1 MIKTK
6 GILHVTIPVS
16 DLARSRAFYTDI
28 LGLEFVAQVPKENP
42 HFVFLKSGADYVLLG
57 RDTSRGRFSDTI
69 HHAFMVDGD
78 AYDATVAE
86 LKPRAWTC
94 SGRINATKASL
105 PAAAPISTTPTITR
119 SKSFISLTGRK
130 AEMTR
135 RLELTFA
142 CGDYEIMRA
151 LKEGIVRPEGI
162 ELTVLTDMAPSP
174 RHWRFLR
181 GREFDLAEVSGSGY
195 VAARD
200 QDLPF
205 RAIPVFPH
213 RRFRHGFIFI
223 NTSKGIS
230 KPTDL
235 IGRKVGTKGY
245 LFTAG
250 LWMRG
255 ILEHDYGVPHKS
267 IEWLSELDE
276 DVDFTPPPGLKITQ
290 VPQEKS
296 LEEMLVAGEIDAL
309 LSPDLIRPLT
319 SGDKRVGRLFP
330 NYKEEEIAFYG
341 RTGIFP
347 IMHVVGIKQEI
358 VERYPWVAINLYKA
372 FEEAKALAMK
382 RMENPRIVPLAWYRE
397 GWEEQECILR
407 RGPWEYGL
415 TERNAK
421 NFERLVTYSHEQ
433 GLIKRRPPLDE
444 LFLNV
449 SEGRKRDEFRI

>member
-1 MIKTK
+1 M
-6 GILHVTIPVS
+6 
-16 DLARSRAFYTDI
+16 A
-28 LGLEFVAQVPKENP
+28 
-42 HFVFLKSGADYVLLG
+42 
-57 RDTSRGRFSDTI
+57 
-69 HHAFMVDGD
+69 
-78 AYDATVAE
+78 
-86 LKPRAWTC
+86 
-94 SGRINATKASL
+94 
-105 PAAAPISTTPTITR
+105 
-119 SKSFISLTGRK
+119 
-130 AEMTR
+130 R
-135 RLELTFA
+135 RLELTLA
-142 CGDYEIMRA
+142 CGDYEIVRA

-213 RRFRHGFIFI
+213 RRFRHGFIFV
-223 NTSKGIS
+223 NTSKGIN

-290 VPQEKS
+290 VPHDKS
-296 LEEMLVAGEIDAL
+296 LEDMLVEGDIDAL

-319 SGDKRVGRLFP
+319 AGDKRVGRLFP
-330 NYKEEEIAFYG
+330 NYKEEEIAFYR

-347 IMHVVGIKQEI
+347 IMHVVAIKQEI
-358 VERYPWVAINLYKA
+358 VERHPWVAINLHKA
-372 FEEAKALAMK
+372 FDEAKALAMK

-397 GWEEQECILR
+397 AWEEQERILGR
-407 RGPWEYGL
+407 DPWEYGL
-415 TERNAK
+415 AERNAK

-433 GLIKRRPPLDE
+433 GLIKRRLPLDE

>member
-1 MIKTK
+1 
-6 GILHVTIPVS
+6 
-16 DLARSRAFYTDI
+16 
-28 LGLEFVAQVPKENP
+28 
-42 HFVFLKSGADYVLLG
+42 
-57 RDTSRGRFSDTI
+57 
-69 HHAFMVDGD
+69 
-78 AYDATVAE
+78 
-86 LKPRAWTC
+86 
-94 SGRINATKASL
+94 
-105 PAAAPISTTPTITR
+105 
-119 SKSFISLTGRK
+119 
-130 AEMTR
+130 MTR
-135 RLELTFA
+135 RLALSFA

-151 LKEGIVRPEGI
+151 LKEGVVRPEGI

-181 GREFDLAEVSGSGY
+181 GREFDVAEVSGSGY

-200 QDLPF
+200 RDLPF

-213 RRFRHGFIFI
+213 RRFRHGFIFV
-223 NTSKGIS
+223 NTGKGIT

-267 IEWLSELDE
+267 IKWLSELDE
-276 DVDFTPPPGLKITQ
+276 DVEFIPPPGLDITQ
-290 VPQEKS
+290 VPQDRS
-296 LEEMLVAGEIDAL
+296 LEDMLVAGEIDAL
-309 LSPDLIRPLT
+309 LSPDLIWPLT
-319 SGDKRVGRLFP
+319 AGDPRASRLFP
-330 NYKEEEIAFYG
+330 NYKHEEITFYR

-347 IMHVVGIKQEI
+347 IMHVVGIQKEI
-358 VERYPWVAINLYKA
+358 VERHPWVATNLFKA
-372 FEEAKALAMK
+372 FEQAKSLAME

-397 GWEEQECILR
+397 SWEEQEQIL
-407 RGPWEYGL
+407 GKDPWEYGL
-415 TERNAK
+415 GERNTR

-433 GLIKRRPPLDE
+433 GLIGRRLSLDE

>member
-1 MIKTK
+1 M
-6 GILHVTIPVS
+6 
-16 DLARSRAFYTDI
+16 SR
-28 LGLEFVAQVPKENP
+28 K
-42 HFVFLKSGADYVLLG
+42 
-57 RDTSRGRFSDTI
+57 
-69 HHAFMVDGD
+69 
-78 AYDATVAE
+78 
-86 LKPRAWTC
+86 
-94 SGRINATKASL
+94 
-105 PAAAPISTTPTITR
+105 
-119 SKSFISLTGRK
+119 
-130 AEMTR
+130 
-135 RLELTFA
+135 LELTFA

-162 ELTVLTDMAPSP
+162 ELTVLTDMAASP

-181 GREFDLAEVSGSGY
+181 GREFDIAEVSGSGY

-230 KPTDL
+230 KPKDL
-235 IGRKVGTKGY
+235 IGRTVGTKGY

-267 IEWLSELDE
+267 MQWVSELDE
-276 DVDFTPPPGLKITQ
+276 DVDFTPPPGLKISQ
-290 VPQEKS
+290 APEGKS
-296 LEEMLVAGEIDAL
+296 LDQMLAEGEIDAL
-309 LSPDLIRPLT
+309 FSPDLIDPLKV
-319 SGDKRVGRLFP
+319 GDKRVGRLFP
-330 NYKEEEIAFYG
+330 NYKQEEIAFYQ

-358 VERYPWVAINLYKA
+358 VERHPWVAINMYKA
-372 FEEAKALAMK
+372 FERAKALAME

-397 GWEEQECILR
+397 IWEEQEAIL
-407 RGPWEYGL
+407 GEDPWEYGL
-415 TERNAK
+415 TERNRN
-421 NFERLVTYSHEQ
+421 NFERLATYSVEQ
-433 GLIKRRPPLDE
+433 GLSKRRLPLDE

-449 SEGRKRDEFRI
+449 SEGRNRNEFKF

>member
-1 MIKTK
+1 
-6 GILHVTIPVS
+6 
-16 DLARSRAFYTDI
+16 
-28 LGLEFVAQVPKENP
+28 
-42 HFVFLKSGADYVLLG
+42 
-57 RDTSRGRFSDTI
+57 
-69 HHAFMVDGD
+69 MV
-78 AYDATVAE
+78 
-86 LKPRAWTC
+86 
-94 SGRINATKASL
+94 
-105 PAAAPISTTPTITR
+105 
-119 SKSFISLTGRK
+119 
-130 AEMTR
+130 R
-135 RLELTFA
+135 RLELTLA
-142 CGDYEIMRA
+142 CGDYEIVRA

-230 KPTDL
+230 EPTDL

-290 VPQEKS
+290 VPHDKS
-296 LEEMLVAGEIDAL
+296 LEDMLVEGEIDAL
-309 LSPDLIRPLT
+309 LSPDLIKPLT
-319 SGDKRVGRLFP
+319 AGDKRVGRLFP

-347 IMHVVGIKQEI
+347 IMHVVAIKQEI
-358 VERYPWVAINLYKA
+358 VERHPWVAINLYKA
-372 FEEAKALAMK
+372 FNESKSLAMK

-397 GWEEQECILR
+397 AWEEQERIL
-407 RGPWEYGL
+407 GKDPWEYGL
-415 TERNAK
+415 TERNVK

-433 GLIKRRPPLDE
+433 GVIKRRPPLDE
-444 LFLNV
+444 LFLNI

>member
-1 MIKTK
+1 
-6 GILHVTIPVS
+6 
-16 DLARSRAFYTDI
+16 
-28 LGLEFVAQVPKENP
+28 
-42 HFVFLKSGADYVLLG
+42 
-57 RDTSRGRFSDTI
+57 
-69 HHAFMVDGD
+69 
-78 AYDATVAE
+78 
-86 LKPRAWTC
+86 
-94 SGRINATKASL
+94 
-105 PAAAPISTTPTITR
+105 
-119 SKSFISLTGRK
+119 
-130 AEMTR
+130 MTR

-142 CGDYEIMRA
+142 CGDYEIMGA

-276 DVDFTPPPGLKITQ
+276 DVDFAPPPGLKITQ
-290 VPQEKS
+290 VPQDKS
-296 LEEMLVAGEIDAL
+296 LEDMLVEGEIDAL
-309 LSPDLIRPLT
+309 LSPDLIRPLMA
-319 SGDKRVGRLFP
+319 GDKRVGRLFA
-330 NYKEEEIAFYG
+330 NYKEEEIAFYR

-347 IMHVVGIKQEI
+347 IMHVVGIKREI
-358 VERYPWVAINLYKA
+358 VERHPWVAINLYKA

-397 GWEEQECILR
+397 GWEEQEHIL
-407 RGPWEYGL
+407 GADPWEYGL

-433 GLIKRRPPLDE
+433 GLIKRRLPLDE